1 MAENPQ
7 VPEVNAPPKPQQHE
21 KYPWPAEP
29 TLVGKRIQRLD
40 GPVKVT
46 GQAKYSYDINRPGG
60 LHGRILRSPHPHA
73 RIVAIDLTAAQ
84 KAPGVKAVMAVLE
97 PGAKVMFQGEEVAAL
112 AAATEEQADDALR
125 LIARAV
131 RSAAPHRHRGAGD
144 ARRRAAGVQGRQH
157 QGRRHRRSRRSR
169 RGLQGR
175 RACRGSQLRHAGA
188 DARLARDA
196 RLRLR
201 VGGRQADLLG
211 VHSSRA
217 RHARAVCQ
225 GPRHPA
231 GQRSRHHRVHGR
243 RLRQQVRPRCA
254 GHHLR
259 EAGQTGWRGR
269 QAAARP
275 QGRAPGV
282 GQPALVG
289 VEDQGGRERGRD
301 ADGI

>member
-125 LIARAV
+125 LIGVQYEVLPHIATVALATRDG
-131 RSAAPHRHRGAGD
+131 APPVFKDGNIKAGD
-144 ARRRAAGVQGRQH
+144 TEEAGD
-157 QGRRHRRSRRSR
+157 
-169 RGLQGR
+169 LD
-175 RACRGSQLRHAGA
+175 AGFK
-188 DARLARDA
+188 ARLARDA

-231 GQRSRHHRVHGR
+231 GQRARHHRVHGR

-259 EAGQTGWRGR
+259 EAGQTGGRGR
-269 QAAARP
+269 EAAARP
-275 QGRAPGV
+275 QGLAPGV

-289 VEDQGGRERGRD
+289 VENQSRCERGRD